1 MEKKKRSLLIVDD
14 EASIAQGI
22 KDALSYE
29 YDVLA
34 VNDGK
39 SALKAARDYRPGLIL
54 LDIMMPGMDGYEV
67 HRELKNGEDT
77 AEIPVIYLTSRGQL
91 ADMEKGLKKGA
102 LAYMVKPFSPA
113 RLAQKIEK
121 VFYDIE
127 QRQKEKAEKA

>member
-1 MEKKKRSLLIVDD
+1 MDKKKRSLLIVDD
-14 EASIAQGI
+14 EVMIAQGI

-39 SALKAARDYRPGLIL
+39 SALKAARDFKPGLIL

-67 HRELKNGEDT
+67 HRALKDDEQT
-77 AEIPVIYLTSRGQL
+77 AFIPVIYLTSRGQL

-102 LAYMVKPFSPA
+102 YAYIVKPFSPA
-113 RLAQKIEK
+113 RLAAKIDK
-121 VFYDIE
+121 VFCDTE
-127 QRQKEKAEKA
+127 KMQKETTKKS